1 MAGETIRWGL
11 SVDPVE
17 TFLLRLEK
25 KQGFP
30 KGGETFLN
38 HLGDL
43 RLQLLGK
50 GWKFPSEHTLGNRD
64 LTFLT
69 AFLTE
74 LLGERHGGVL
84 QFALMNLFHFVYERP
99 LSTLSA
105 LKM

>member
-1 MAGETIRWGL
+1 
-11 SVDPVE
+11 
-17 TFLLRLEK
+17 LEK
-25 KQGFP
+25 KQGLP
-30 KGGETFLN
+30 KGEETFFG

-43 RLQLLGK
+43 AFHLRGNAGELASQL
-50 GWKFPSEHTLGNRD
+50 SVDEIQ

-69 AFLTE
+69 K

-84 QFALMNLFHFVYERP
+84 QFGLMNVFHFVYERP